1 MNGINEEEQGWV
13 ITAHSQAYMGAIL
26 VLTIYIL
33 VVLSVFTAFQRLV
46 LHLNNLF
53 VLASTFKSIDSSSST
68 EEKE

>member
-33 VVLSVFTAFQRLV
+33 VVLSVFTAFQRLA
-46 LHLNNLF
+46 LHLNN
-53 VLASTFKSIDSSSST
+53 
-68 EEKE
+68 